1 MTFQLGTECKNIF
14 QYLNMNPIQCRNAA
28 LQGGKPKQTSVCKFY
43 LRVFPCYGALWR
55 LGQGKDPGSTSSEKL
70 KPFQTR
76 SYADIL
82 IGSSDFPEE
91 LGTGK

>member
-14 QYLNMNPIQCRNAA
+14 QYLNVKPIQCGTAV
-28 LQGGKPKQTSVCKFY
+28 LEGGKPKQTGACKFY
-43 LRVFPCYGALWR
+43 LRVFPCSGGLWG

-76 SYADIL
+76 SCADNL
-82 IGSSDFPEE
+82 IGNGDFPEK